1 MIDRRP
7 KDGLPPLVPNSADP
21 LYRQVYE
28 RFRSAITQ
36 GTLAPGDRIPSA
48 RALAKEMGVARG
60 TIEVAHDR
68 HPGSSAPG
76 TARRCGASARNPR
89 RRTWLASSVRHPAVP
104 DGRAGAGRVSPHAVG
119 PAGRPAIA

>member
-1 MIDRRP
+1 MGRGARHDR
-7 KDGLPPLVPNSADP
+7 S
-21 LYRQVYE
+21 
-28 RFRSAITQ
+28 
-36 GTLAPGDRIPSA
+36 
-48 RALAKEMGVARG
+48 GVF
-60 TIEVAHDR
+60 VAGGRRLHPDSGAGRHDR

-104 DGRAGAGRVSPHAVG
+104 DGRAGAGRVSPQAVG